1 MVLRVDSRCVMRLQ
15 KITGGSG
22 DTCRGLKQPW
32 IDHRSMH
39 QVHVYMGDDQ
49 SHFNNN
55 QISKCVTTIGT
66 LNLNVVK
73 SNGTDPQENPINHNN
88 LNKRTWSGI
97 EIER

>member
-1 MVLRVDSRCVMRLQ
+1 
-15 KITGGSG
+15 
-22 DTCRGLKQPW
+22 
-32 IDHRSMH
+32 
-39 QVHVYMGDDQ
+39 MGDDQ

-55 QISKCVTTIGT
+55 QISKCITTIGT

>member
-1 MVLRVDSRCVMRLQ
+1 
-15 KITGGSG
+15 
-22 DTCRGLKQPW
+22 
-32 IDHRSMH
+32 MH
-39 QVHVYMGDDQ
+39 QINVYIGDDQ

-55 QISKCVTTIGT
+55 QISKCITTIGT